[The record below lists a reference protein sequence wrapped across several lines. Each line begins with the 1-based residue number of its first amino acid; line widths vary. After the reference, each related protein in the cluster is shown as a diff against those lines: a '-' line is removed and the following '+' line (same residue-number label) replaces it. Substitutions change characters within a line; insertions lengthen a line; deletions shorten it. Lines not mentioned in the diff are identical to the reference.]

1 MIEETLTTPIH
12 KVVDTTQ
19 IWRKMKMTID
29 GRGPKMEKIRASRV
43 IAKILQSRKKCERT
57 LISVVTFY
65 TKKYLVNFFPFM
77 FITSFLPGGL
87 EETNFDTKK
96 RFNMMHCY
104 IETSE

>member
-43 IAKILQSRKKCERT
+43 IAKIPQSRKKCERT
-57 LISVVTFY
+57 LISVVTFD
-65 TKKYLVNFFPFM
+65 KR
-77 FITSFLPGGL
+77 TS
-87 EETNFDTKK
+87 
-96 RFNMMHCY
+96 
-104 IETSE
+104 